1 MAWEKHIGRVGAL
14 AVALGIGS
22 AVVAMPSI
30 SWAQTDESSS
40 AGVAKSDAG
49 DARTD
54 TNGAGESPSSGSD
67 DDGEASPTTTADSD
81 SPADDS
87 AAAGGPI
94 GVSVDEAPIDDPEWV
109 DPDES
114 VDPDASV
121 DLPSYSDTEERGDRP
136 TEVTDEQTYLD
147 VDADEADDVDAEV
160 SFPDDF
166 GTDDTAT
173 PPSTQP
179 TADTVQ
185 PDAAVEPAVM
195 DPGIVVPASPS
206 TQVSTPPTVTTSL
219 AVPAA
224 TASDTEDPHGPAA
237 SPLLLTLLASAWRS
251 VTDRI
256 DAAQPASAVPSAA
269 APGDISVSATSSP
282 IQGGA
287 SQSPVIADDGT
298 IYQVT
303 DGGGTTRVSILDSD
317 GQVVTTSE
325 FDGVGTRAQ
334 AAARPDGSLI
344 VVTASEGRWST
355 TVRAVDSDGNVTR
368 LATVFGLADS
378 PLTVGADGA
387 LYFKTVIRPLAD
399 DLPAIDYR
407 FVRVSANNFTRTYSY
422 DTDFEL
428 ASDGTAH
435 LVSSRF
441 GFSTLRTIYS
451 SGWTRASLLPYGSD
465 PSAPMVDQD
474 GTVYVTAGVQGLFG
488 TKTTRVYTIEGASR
502 TVRSIAGLPGE
513 MVLTANGFG
522 LETFTFDGYTD
533 DGTGTTYISTVTADS
548 IVTSDVI
555 DGRIEG
561 LQVGSNGTAYAPI
574 VDPTRNDT
582 AVAVIDPDG
591 EVVLVVVPGMVV
603 VRDRGDRLVRG
614 GSAQSNDDFGYV
626 NYTADGTEYV
636 AVLSPDAAVART
648 IELPEGAHGTVF
660 FGPDGSPFEL
670 LEYYGPS
677 VSEYG
682 RQILALSTGAYTSF
696 VPGNSAIDDADVVFG
711 PDGTGYLLTH
721 ISPEY
726 ETNILGFN
734 AAGDTVVPLSTIT
747 SPALGTNADGETVI
761 LVFGPDG
768 TAYVVDRSRD
778 DSGVYALTP
787 SGAQKLVEL
796 EYSQLGDPR
805 LPTFGADGTG
815 YVANTVYLDGG
826 IFETTVTSFT
836 PTVSV

>member
-22 AVVAMPSI
+22 AVVAMPAV
-30 SWAQTDESSS
+30 SWGQTEESSS
-40 AGVAKSDAG
+40 AGVAKSDAR

-67 DDGEASPTTTADSD
+67 DDGETRPIATPDSD

-87 AAAGGPI
+87 DMGDGPI
-94 GVSVDEAPIDDPEWV
+94 GVSEDEAPIV
-109 DPDES
+109 ES
-114 VDPDASV
+114 VDSDESAYPPSHSGDEEGDDKPTAAT
-121 DLPSYSDTEERGDRP
+121 DGQSYSDVNANE
-136 TEVTDEQTYLD
+136 TDY
-147 VDADEADDVDAEV
+147 AEV
-160 SFPDDF
+160 EVSSLDDLD
-166 GTDDTAT
+166 TDDAAP
-173 PPSTQP
+173 PPSTQR
-179 TADTVQ
+179 TADTGQ
-185 PDAAVEPAVM
+185 PESAVEPGVT
-195 DPGIVVPASPS
+195 DPGIIVPAGPALNTSKP
-206 TQVSTPPTVTTSL
+206 TTVTTSL
-219 AVPAA
+219 AAPAA
-224 TASDTEDPHGPAA
+224 TASDPDEPPAPAA

-256 DAAQPASAVPSAA
+256 DAAQSASAVTSAA
-269 APGDISVSATSSP
+269 APGDTSVSATSSP
-282 IQGGA
+282 IPGGA

-317 GQVVTTSE
+317 GQVITTSE

-334 AAARPDGSLI
+334 AATRPDGSLI

-378 PLTVGADGA
+378 PLTVGSDGA

-422 DTDFEL
+422 DTEFEL
-428 ASDGTAH
+428 ASDGTAY

-451 SGWTRASLLPYGSD
+451 SGWTRASLLPFGSD
-465 PSAPMVDQD
+465 PSAPLMDQD
-474 GTVYVTAGVQGLFG
+474 GTVYVAAGVQGLFG
-488 TKTTRVYTIEGASR
+488 SKSTRVYTIEGASR
-502 TVRSIAGLPGE
+502 TVRSIVGLPGE
-513 MVLTANGFG
+513 MVMLADGFG
-522 LETFTFDGYTD
+522 LETVTFDGYTD
-533 DGTGTTYISTVTADS
+533 DGTGTTYISTVTADAL
-548 IVTSDVI
+548 VTSEAI
-555 DGRIEG
+555 DGRIAG
-561 LQVGSNGTAYAPI
+561 LQVGANGTAYAPI
-574 VDPTRNDT
+574 VDPARDDT
-582 AVAVIDPDG
+582 AVAVVDPDG

-636 AVLSPDAAVART
+636 AVLAPDATVART

-660 FGPDGSPFEL
+660 FGPDGSAFQL

-677 VSEYG
+677 VSEPG
-682 RQILALSTGAYTSF
+682 RQILALTTGAFTAF
-696 VPGNSAIDDADVVFG
+696 VPGDSAVDDADVVFG
-711 PDGTGYLLTH
+711 PDGTGYLLAH
-721 ISPEY
+721 VRPEY
-726 ETNILGFN
+726 ETSILGFN
-734 AAGDTVVPLSTIT
+734 AAGDTVIPLSSIT
-747 SPALGTNADGETVI
+747 SPALGTNADGDTII

-768 TAYVVDRSRD
+768 TAYVVDRSQAN
-778 DSGVYALTP
+778 SGVYALTA
-787 SGAQKLVEL
+787 SGLQKLVDL

-826 IFETTVTSFT
+826 IFETSVTSFG
-836 PTVSV
+836 PTVSI

>member
-1 MAWEKHIGRVGAL
+1 MEWEKHIGRVGAL

-22 AVVAMPSI
+22 AVVAMPAV
-30 SWAQTDESSS
+30 SWGQTEESSS
-40 AGVAKSDAG
+40 AGVAKSDAR
-49 DARTD
+49 DAGTD
-54 TNGAGESPSSGSD
+54 TDGAGESTSSGT
-67 DDGEASPTTTADSD
+67 DDGEASPSATPDFD
-81 SPADDS
+81 SPAGDSDVADSPSEDPEDD
-87 AAAGGPI
+87 
-94 GVSVDEAPIDDPEWV
+94 APIDDPGSESI
-109 DPDES
+109 DES
-114 VDPDASV
+114 VDVRSH
-121 DLPSYSDTEERGDRP
+121 SDHEESGDRP
-136 TEVTDEQTYLD
+136 TTATDEQSYREVNANGTDY
-147 VDADEADDVDAEV
+147 AEV
-160 SFPDDF
+160 EVSSLDDLD
-166 GTDDTAT
+166 TDDTAK
-173 PPSTQP
+173 PSPTQR
-179 TADTVQ
+179 TADTEQ
-185 PDAAVEPAVM
+185 PDSAVEPGVT
-195 DPGIVVPASPS
+195 DPAIVVPASPALNTS
-206 TQVSTPPTVTTSL
+206 KPTTVTTSL
-219 AVPAA
+219 AAPAA
-224 TASDTEDPHGPAA
+224 TASDPDEPPAPAA

-256 DAAQPASAVPSAA
+256 DAAQSASAVTSAA
-269 APGDISVSATSSP
+269 APGDIGVSATSAP
-282 IQGGA
+282 IRGGA

-317 GQVVTTSE
+317 GQVITTSE

-344 VVTASEGRWST
+344 VVTASEDRWST

-422 DTDFEL
+422 DTEFEL
-428 ASDGTAH
+428 ASDGTAY

-451 SGWTRASLLPYGSD
+451 SGWTRASLLPFGSD
-465 PSAPMVDQD
+465 PSAPLMDQD
-474 GTVYVTAGVQGLFG
+474 GTVYVAAGVQGLFG
-488 TKTTRVYTIEGASR
+488 SKSTRVYTIEGASR
-502 TVRSIAGLPGE
+502 TVRSIVGLPGE
-513 MVLTANGFG
+513 MVMLADGFG
-522 LETFTFDGYTD
+522 LETVTFDGYTD
-533 DGTGTTYISTVTADS
+533 EGTGTTYISTVTADAL
-548 IVTSDVI
+548 VTSEAI
-555 DGRIEG
+555 DGRIAG
-561 LQVGSNGTAYAPI
+561 LQVGANGTAYAPI
-574 VDPTRNDT
+574 VDPARDDT
-582 AVAVIDPDG
+582 AVAVVDPDG

-636 AVLSPDAAVART
+636 AVLAPDATVART

-660 FGPDGSPFEL
+660 FGPDGSAFQL

-677 VSEYG
+677 VSEPG
-682 RQILALSTGAYTSF
+682 RQILALTTGAFTAF
-696 VPGNSAIDDADVVFG
+696 VPGDSAVDDADVVFG
-711 PDGTGYLLTH
+711 PDGTGYLLAH
-721 ISPEY
+721 VRPEY
-726 ETNILGFN
+726 ETSILGFN
-734 AAGDTVVPLSTIT
+734 AAGDTVIPLSSIT
-747 SPALGTNADGETVI
+747 SPALGTNADGDTII

-768 TAYVVDRSRD
+768 TAYVVDRSQAN
-778 DSGVYALTP
+778 SGVYALTA
-787 SGAQKLVEL
+787 SGLQKLVDL

-826 IFETTVTSFT
+826 IFETSVTSFG
-836 PTVSV
+836 PTVSI